1 MAEIKTLSIG
11 GNEATGTILTSP
23 GGENHPNLI
32 IIECNK
38 GFLMCGYVNMAACE
52 KFGDVTVQV
61 GGASF
66 DEVLKNPIKA
76 FTSKAA
82 ELGVKDGMT
91 GLEAAEILNS

>member
-1 MAEIKTLSIG
+1 
-11 GNEATGTILTSP
+11 
-23 GGENHPNLI
+23 
-32 IIECNK
+32 
-38 GFLMCGYVNMAACE
+38 MAACE

-82 ELGVKDGMT
+82 EFGVKDGMT